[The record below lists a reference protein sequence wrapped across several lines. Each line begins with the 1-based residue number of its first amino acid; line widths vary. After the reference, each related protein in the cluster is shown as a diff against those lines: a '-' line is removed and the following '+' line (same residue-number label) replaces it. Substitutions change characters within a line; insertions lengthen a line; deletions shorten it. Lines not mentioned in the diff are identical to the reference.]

1 MEYREEI
8 LQYDP
13 QNRQEQFQKDQILKY
28 IDLCSSDILTRK
40 NEQVHVTSSALI
52 LNPTLDK
59 VLMVHHTIFNAYSF
73 VGGHA
78 DGERDLL
85 TVAIKE
91 AIEETGVNYVFPLT
105 DNIMSLDIL
114 PVEEHIRKG
123 QLVKPHSH
131 LSITYGLIAPENQT
145 ISSNTEENFDVK
157 WVAVDA
163 LDTICNETHM
173 LPIYQ
178 KIIKKMRKIVATEKK
193 NLKLCEI
200 VLPLLKWYDENA
212 RILPWRENTDPYRV
226 WVSEIML
233 QQTRVETVKPYFD
246 RFIQQL
252 PDIQSLASAQEGQL
266 LKLWEGLGYYNRV
279 RNLQKSA
286 QIIMQKYK
294 GKFPNSYSEILT
306 LPGIGDYTAGAIMSI
321 SFGKPVPA
329 VDGNVLRVIAR
340 LTECYEDVTVLK
352 VKNQMTERLR
362 DIYPVFRSGDFTQ
375 SLMELGATICLPS
388 GFPKCELCP
397 IRFLCKAYQSN
408 MQMALPV
415 KTKKKPRKKEKKTV
429 LLLCFENKIA
439 VRQREMNT
447 LLGGLWEFPNL
458 EGAKTTEEVKNILSQ
473 WKISIVKIAKGIDKK
488 HIFTHIVWEMES
500 YIIVCGNMSE
510 KFSWVTKEKLANE
523 ITLPTAF
530 QAFNKLLM

>member
-8 LQYDP
+8 SQYGP
-13 QNRQEQFQKDQILKY
+13 QNQQEQLKQDQILKY
-28 IDLCSSDILTRK
+28 IDLYSSDILTRK
-40 NEQVHVTSSALI
+40 NKHVHITSSALI

-59 VLMVHHTIFNAYSF
+59 VLMAHHIIFNAYSF
-73 VGGHA
+73 IGGHA
-78 DGERDLL
+78 DGESDLL

-91 AIEETGVNYVFPLT
+91 AMEETGVKYVFPLSHK
-105 DNIMSLDIL
+105 IMSLDIL
-114 PVEEHIRKG
+114 PVKEHIRKG
-123 QLVKPHSH
+123 QHVKPHLH
-131 LSITYGLIAPENQT
+131 LSIAYGLIAPENQL
-145 ISSNTEENFDVK
+145 ICSNKEENFDVK

-163 LDTICNETHM
+163 LGAVCSEIHM

-178 KIIKKMRKIVATEKK
+178 KMIEKMGKIIVEEKK

-200 VLPLLKWYDENA
+200 VLPLLGWYDENA
-212 RILPWRENTDPYRV
+212 RILPWRENTNPYRV

-252 PDIQSLASAQEGQL
+252 PDIQSLASAEEGHL

-286 QIIMQKYK
+286 QIIMRKYK
-294 GKFPNSYSEILT
+294 GKFPNSYREILS
-306 LPGIGDYTAGAIMSI
+306 LSGIGTYTAGAIMSI
-321 SFGKPVPA
+321 SFEKPVPA

-340 LTECYEDVTVLK
+340 LTECYENVTILK
-352 VKNQMTERLR
+352 VKNQMTEILR
-362 DIYPVFRSGDFTQ
+362 DIYPIFRSGDFTQ
-375 SLMELGATICLPS
+375 SLMELGATICLPN
-388 GFPKCELCP
+388 GFPKCEICP
-397 IRFLCKAYQSN
+397 ISFLCKAYQSN

-415 KTKKKPRKKEKKTV
+415 KSKKKPRKKEKKTV

-439 VRQREMNT
+439 IRQREMNT

-458 EGAKTTEEVKNILSQ
+458 EGSKTPEEVKDLLSQ
-473 WKISIVKIAKGIDKK
+473 WQISIVKIAKGIDKK
-488 HIFTHIVWEMES
+488 HIFTHIEWEMES
-500 YIIVCGNMSE
+500 YVIVCGNMSGD
-510 KFSWVTKEKLANE
+510 FSWVTKEKLANE

-530 QAFNKLLM
+530 QAFRKLLM